1 MSDNTIKAKC
11 DYCGDTF
18 HVTSR
23 KNKGLE
29 KIEFV
34 CPNCGKHGILLA
46 YDMDLGKMCPV
57 DDKQSK

>member
-11 DYCGDTF
+11 DYCGVTF

-23 KNKGLE
+23 KDKGLE

-34 CPNCGKHGILLA
+34 CPNCGKRGILLA
-46 YDMDLGKMCPV
+46 YDMDLGKTCPA